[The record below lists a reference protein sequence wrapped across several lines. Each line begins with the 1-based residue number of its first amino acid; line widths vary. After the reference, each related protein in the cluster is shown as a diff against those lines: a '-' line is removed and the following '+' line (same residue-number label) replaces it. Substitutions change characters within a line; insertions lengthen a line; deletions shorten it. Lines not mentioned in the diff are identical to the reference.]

1 MKLRFVIGLTLAATC
16 AVEGRAWAID
26 TAQCLAASEKGQR
39 ARAAGKLREA
49 KEAFQVC
56 NQDTCPAIVRS
67 DCSKWRDELQAS
79 APSVVFGARDA
90 KGHDLFDVT
99 VSMDG
104 EVVTRKLDGKA
115 VTVDPGPHT
124 FKLEA
129 PGFPA
134 VTEKALIKEGEKAR
148 AITVTFADPGGT
160 AAAQTK
166 DDPQPQR
173 GADTS
178 RGGGHTVLPWIVVGV
193 GGVTLVTG
201 LVVLLTAPDHPSNC
215 DPETTRCVRLPDQ
228 TADAFAKDQE
238 QAGKADSQPVLGGVI
253 AGIGGALVVGGLVW
267 HFLEPTDNKSGVR
280 VSPWTTGSASGL
292 TLGGSF

>member
-1 MKLRFVIGLTLAATC
+1 MKLRLTIALTLAATC
-16 AVEGRAWAID
+16 AVEGRAWAVD

-49 KEAFQVC
+49 KEAFQIC
-56 NQDTCPAIVRS
+56 NQDACPAIVRS
-67 DCSKWRDELQAS
+67 DCAKWRDELQAS

-99 VSMDG
+99 VTMDG

-134 VTEKALIKEGEKAR
+134 VTEKALVKEGEKAR
-148 AITVTFADPGGT
+148 VITVTFAD
-160 AAAQTK
+160 AAAGPAAPPS
-166 DDPQPQR
+166 DPPPK
-173 GADTS
+173 GADS
-178 RGGGHTVLPWIVVGV
+178 RSGGHTVLPWVVVGV

-215 DPETTRCVRLPDQ
+215 DRNTARCVRGPNQ
-228 TADAFAKDQE
+228 SADDFAKDQD
-238 QAGKADSQPVLGGVI
+238 QAGKADSQPILGGVI
-253 AGIGGALVVGGLVW
+253 AGVGGALVVGGLVW
-267 HFLEPTDNKSGVR
+267 HFLEPTDRKSGAR
-280 VSPWTTGSASGL
+280 LSPWTTGRASGL